1 MAVTDDSSS
10 RKYGI
15 VVLGASGYTG
25 RLVCSR
31 IAATFPT
38 DFKWAIAGRSADRLN
53 QVAAQLK
60 KEYPDRVQPEL
71 KVVAPNDTQRLWE
84 VIGRAKVCISA
95 VLYAVDGESIV
106 RACVEQR
113 TDYVDC
119 NPIPTI
125 CRDWIDKFDEQAKER
140 GVALIEA
147 CGVRSGLMDLVAIH
161 ACREIA
167 QKWSTQMGNMTMRID
182 LPETD
187 VSGGTVR
194 TMLAF
199 ASKGSEALAAAAQP
213 SFLSPIPYTNS
224 LETVRGIHKN
234 ALLGTLSNSS
244 PGIDQMRGL
253 VLRSWG
259 LLGGPKGGWGPNF
272 RYNEYEKADSYV
284 GAVLNMVRCYAM
296 LNLLV
301 LAQYTWFRNLV
312 LRSARSL
319 GTGPSEEDLKSQPLT
334 MAAFIEADPRV
345 EKNRGKGCLVE
356 LKFADGGYPLSAL
369 LMAQAA
375 ATLLYDRNLPKGIE
389 GGCLTA
395 GVLGPGFVDRVASGG
410 LDIKTTLVEG
420 YQG

>member
-15 VVLGASGYTG
+15 VVLGGSGYTG

-38 DFKWAIAGRSADRLN
+38 DFKWAIAGRSAERLN
-53 QVAAQLK
+53 QVAARLK

-71 KVVAPNDTQRLWE
+71 EVVTPDDTQRLGE

-106 RACVEQR
+106 RA
-113 TDYVDC
+113 
-119 NPIPTI
+119 NPVPTI

-244 PGIDQMRGL
+244 PGVDQMRGL

-259 LLGGPKGGWGPNF
+259 LLGGPKSGWGPNF
-272 RYNEYEKADSYV
+272 RYNEYEKADSYA
-284 GAVLNMVRCYAM
+284 GAVLNMIRCYAM
-296 LNLLV
+296 LKLLV

-312 LRSARSL
+312 LRSARGL

-334 MAAFIEADPRV
+334 MAAFIEVDPTV
-345 EKNRGKGCLVE
+345 EENRGKGCLVE
-356 LKFADGGYPLSAL
+356 LRFADGGYPLSAL

-395 GVLGPGFVDRVASGG
+395 GVLGPGFVDRVVSGG
-410 LDIKTTLVEG
+410 LEMKTTLVED